1 MGLTIHYN
9 GHLRT
14 KVSLP
19 ALVEE
24 VKDIAKIHQWP
35 FEIYE
40 TEFPLHRFNRKK
52 HSNLLYGI
60 CFTPPEC
67 EKVSLCFLSNGQ
79 LVGFWS
85 WQLFVKTLGKDKGF
99 LEGGAS
105 VKTQYAGEVIHKTL
119 IHLLDYLSKKY
130 FRSFT
135 MADEGKYWETRDEK
149 LLQKK
154 FSTLTGLLKTL
165 SGIIETTPINPK
177 EPFEKY
183 FEGILK
189 EVHAQNKLS
198 K

>member
-14 KVSLP
+14 KASLP

-24 VKDIAKIHQWP
+24 VKDIAKIHRWP
-35 FEIYE
+35 FEIYG
-40 TEFPLHRFNRKK
+40 TEFPLNRFNRKK

-60 CFTPPEC
+60 CFTPPGC

-85 WQLFVKTLGKDKGF
+85 WRIFVKNLGKDKGL

-105 VKTQYAGEVIHKTL
+105 VKTHYAGEVIHKTL

-135 MADEGKYWETRDEK
+135 MMDEGQYWETRDEE
-149 LLQKK
+149 LLHKN
-154 FSTLTGLLKTL
+154 FATLNGLMQTL
-165 SGIIETTPINPK
+165 AGIIETAPINSN

-183 FEGILK
+183 FERVLK
-189 EVHAQNKLS
+189 KIHSQNKRS
-198 K
+198 E